1 MKTLVTQ
8 RVARGRRTSLT
19 DSRKTVQ
26 KTRET
31 CPPCSKDTSGVVP
44 RDTSMRFA
52 GFFEVLK
59 DIIYGL
65 ITGHLPRYLT
75 K

>member
-31 CPPCSKDTSGVVP
+31 CPPAPKTPVASFPVTPLCVSRVS
-44 RDTSMRFA
+44 SRF
-52 GFFEVLK
+52 
-59 DIIYGL
+59 
-65 ITGHLPRYLT
+65 
-75 K
+75 

>member
-26 KTRET
+26 KPVKR
-31 CPPCSKDTSGVVP
+31 VP
-44 RDTSMRFA
+44 LLQRHQWRRS
-52 GFFEVLK
+52 
-59 DIIYGL
+59 
-65 ITGHLPRYLT
+65 P
-75 K
+75 

>member
-31 CPPCSKDTSGVVP
+31 CPPAPKTPVASFPVTPLCVP
-44 RDTSMRFA
+44 RVSSRFSR
-52 GFFEVLK
+52 
-59 DIIYGL
+59 I
-65 ITGHLPRYLT
+65 
-75 K
+75 

>member
-26 KTRET
+26 KNREKYPLST
-31 CPPCSKDTSGVVP
+31 TTPVASFSVTPLCVP
-44 RDTSMRFA
+44 WVSSRFSR
-52 GFFEVLK
+52 
-59 DIIYGL
+59 I
-65 ITGHLPRYLT
+65 
-75 K
+75 